1 MEEVKP
7 DYAVDLSEELT
18 EEELAEIHN
27 QEKMKI
33 LWCIEQDAEKKVIEI
48 RPGSSGH
55 ISLHGAHEI
64 RHFADV
70 LNEVL
75 VKKGRGERILDKEA
89 LIESKKQ
96 QIENILL
103 EGDITFGIAQTI
115 IHAIEADL
123 LKDGSTFLNKSGLK
137 NVLPSKT

>member
-1 MEEVKP
+1 M
-7 DYAVDLSEELT
+7 D
-18 EEELAEIHN
+18 
-27 QEKMKI
+27 
-33 LWCIEQDAEKKVIEI
+33 
-48 RPGSSGH
+48 R
-55 ISLHGAHEI
+55 
-64 RHFADV
+64 
-70 LNEVL
+70 
-75 VKKGRGERILDKEA
+75 EA